1 MVPYCQR
8 KEYELDI
15 LQEPLLLPRGEGK
28 ERVSENTD
36 NFLMTEYESE
46 SLQEPLLLLQG
57 EGKER
62 VSENA
67 DHSLLTEERV

>member
-15 LQEPLLLPRGEGK
+15 
-28 ERVSENTD
+28 
-36 NFLMTEYESE
+36 
-46 SLQEPLLLLQG
+46 LQEPLLLLQG